1 MRFRTTMIGSAF
13 VFIAVAALWVAR
25 TSAAASPASE
35 GVIHIVSQQP
45 LAGQT
50 DTDVTI
56 LTVDYPPGGSTPPHQ
71 HPGTTYAYV
80 LQGAVVSQVNDGPTQ
95 TFNTGRRGPSSRTI
109 IT

>member
-1 MRFRTTMIGSAF
+1 MRYRTTTIGSAV

-50 DTDVTI
+50 GTDVTI
-56 LTVDYPPGGSTPPHQ
+56 LTV
-71 HPGTTYAYV
+71 TTCI
-80 LQGAVVSQVNDGPTQ
+80 SR
-95 TFNTGRRGPSSRTI
+95 RRGGGDRPGRTAYRAR
-109 IT
+109 